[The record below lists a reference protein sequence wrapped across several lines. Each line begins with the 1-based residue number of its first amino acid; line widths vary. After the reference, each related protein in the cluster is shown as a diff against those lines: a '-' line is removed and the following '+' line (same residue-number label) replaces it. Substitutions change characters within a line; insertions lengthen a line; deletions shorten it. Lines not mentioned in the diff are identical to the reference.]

1 MTNIEQYVVNAIHEY
16 DSKGE
21 DHRWLNEDDYGDL
34 ALHIAEDLGQLI
46 VAAKHLLALHNSGE
60 TYRVSLHD
68 WLTAT
73 RALSEQLKKFE
84 V

>member
-1 MTNIEQYVVNAIHEY
+1 MNIEQYILNTIHEY

-21 DHRWLNEDDYGDL
+21 DHRWLSEDDYDNV

-46 VAAKHLLALHNSGE
+46 VAARQVDKRGASFAEDLAEALRN
-60 TYRVSLHD
+60 
-68 WLTAT
+68 
-73 RALSEQLKKFE
+73 LSEQLKKFE